1 MKTLRFSSSSASLIT
16 SFGVTGIRVV
26 VRCFFLI
33 FSTLLE
39 GTSAVFS
46 SVDHIHINPGTG
58 GHARHSFMSSDR
70 SEISPDWGLTFG
82 GHSGGWKKLLGVF
95 VLRAPV
101 VVLTRVFLRVD
112 LHGGAADVMVAAES
126 SESLLALL
134 PRLIPHS
141 CRPFFCLL
149 RPRLLGLS
157 RPLFF
162 FRAVSPEGNI
172 STSS

>member
-1 MKTLRFSSSSASLIT
+1 
-16 SFGVTGIRVV
+16 
-26 VRCFFLI
+26 
-33 FSTLLE
+33 
-39 GTSAVFS
+39 
-46 SVDHIHINPGTG
+46 
-58 GHARHSFMSSDR
+58 MSSDR
-70 SEISPDWGLTFG
+70 SEISPDWGL
-82 GHSGGWKKLLGVF
+82 SGGWKKLLGVF

-112 LHGGAADVMVAAES
+112 LNGGAADVMVAAES

-141 CRPFFCLL
+141 CHPFFCLL

-157 RPLFF
+157 QPLFF

-172 STSS
+172 STSC